1 MWIKYLHKLCTVI
14 NASKYKSNK
23 YSMRN
28 FNEVND
34 FLIAEI
40 GVFVIINF

>member
-1 MWIKYLHKLCTVI
+1 MQVKIKVLNIQWEILK
-14 NASKYKSNK
+14 A
-23 YSMRN
+23 
-28 FNEVND
+28 ND